1 MNIISKENCKDDCEF
16 YIMDSHI
23 LEFEDNYFDL
33 IVSRNVTWTLYNPQ
47 KAYKEWKRVLKPGGK
62 LIIFDANWYLSFFDD
77 YVKEKVE
84 KSIKDY
90 KKECSRN

>member
-33 IVSRNVTWTLYNPQ
+33 IVSRNVTWTLYNP
-47 KAYKEWKRVLKPGGK
+47 
-62 LIIFDANWYLSFFDD
+62 
-77 YVKEKVE
+77 
-84 KSIKDY
+84 
-90 KKECSRN
+90 